1 MVKPERTLIFFVF
14 ILIFLGLLTVIFP
27 KNGIKIGND
36 VTLHFPDLKEFMTE
50 SLPQKD
56 SVDSTKAI
64 FIADNDL
71 AVIEQDTAQFVEY
84 EEVIDSAVFEFKPRA
99 ISTDSLRQPLDLPAS
114 GVKCLEN
121 LFAALIDPDELKHV
135 VRIMHY
141 GDSQIETDRITNY
154 LRYKL
159 QQQFGG
165 SGPGLIPAKTAYDY
179 KSPCAVTNS
188 ENWKRYTVFPAID
201 TTVKHSNY
209 GVLGAFC
216 TFGPLRQVTTEH
228 TQKTEIDTT
237 QTTDSTQVIAET
249 EEVEKTKEML
259 TGTISFTPS
268 TLRQNLKVIK
278 KCRLFYGNTGEVCG
292 IKVFD
297 GETVLYDEKLK
308 PTEFYTSKL
317 FNFSESP
324 TDLKIEFSSP
334 QSPEIYGFA
343 LDGNSGVA
351 VDNIALRGCSGTIF
365 TKINGTMLAQMYN
378 ELNVKCVILQFGGNA
393 VPYMTDERL
402 NSFKNMFATQ
412 IRYIK
417 RLCPKMSIIVVGPA
431 DMSTKV
437 EDKYKTYEIL
447 PPLVEA
453 LKSAA
458 LSNDCAFW
466 DMYEAMGGEN
476 SMPDW
481 VYHEPQL
488 AEKDFVHFTPNG
500 ANIIARM
507 LYTAIISRY
516 NEWLR
521 KTNR

>member
-1 MVKPERTLIFFVF
+1 MVKPERTLTFFVF
-14 ILIFLGLLTVIFP
+14 ILILLGLLTIIFP
-27 KNGIKIGND
+27 KNGITIGND
-36 VTLHFPDLKEFMTE
+36 LTLHFPDLKEFMKE
-50 SLPQKD
+50 SMPTKD

-71 AVIEQDTAQFVEY
+71 AVIESDTAQFVEHT
-84 EEVIDSAVFEFKPRA
+84 EVIDSSVFEFKPRT
-99 ISTDSLRQPLDLPAS
+99 ISTDSLRQPLNLPAS
-114 GVKCLEN
+114 GLKCLEN
-121 LFAALIDPDELKHV
+121 LFSSLIDPDELKHV

-179 KSPCAVTNS
+179 KSPCAVSNS
-188 ENWKRYTVFPAID
+188 DNWKRYTVFPSID
-201 TTVKHSNY
+201 TAVKHTNY

-216 TFGPLRQVTTEH
+216 TFGPLRKITTKN
-228 TQKTEIDTT
+228 TKITKNDSIQNDSV
-237 QTTDSTQVIAET
+237 QTVDSMPVITKPEET
-249 EEVEKTKEML
+249 IQPKETL

-278 KCRLFYGNTGEVCG
+278 KCRLFYGNTDAICN
-292 IKVFD
+292 IKVLD

-308 PTEFYTSKL
+308 PTDSYSSKL
-317 FNFSESP
+317 FNFSEP
-324 TDLKIEFSSP
+324 PVNLKMEFSSP

-365 TKINGTMLAQMYN
+365 TKISGNMLARMYN

-393 VPYMTDERL
+393 VPYMTEERL
-402 NSFKNMFATQ
+402 NAFKSMFAAQ

-437 EDKYKTYEIL
+437 GDKYQTYEIL

-458 LSNDCAFW
+458 LSND
-466 DMYEAMGGEN
+466 
-476 SMPDW
+476 
-481 VYHEPQL
+481 
-488 AEKDFVHFTPNG
+488 
-500 ANIIARM
+500 
-507 LYTAIISRY
+507 
-516 NEWLR
+516 
-521 KTNR
+521 